1 MTDKETYQQ
10 QMREECS
17 VIFDQQKA
25 LVNEL
30 VELVKGSPNK
40 AEVFPYIF
48 ATSFKIRMLE
58 VQKQIIISRPFPKKE
73 WAKGSPA
80 IINETGRECINYLP
94 ITSPIFPKDC
104 I

>member
-1 MTDKETYQQ
+1 MGDKETFQQ
-10 QMREECS
+10 QKREECN
-17 VIFDQQKA
+17 VIFDQQKD

-30 VELVKGSPNK
+30 VELLKSNDNKVSPL
-40 AEVFPYIF
+40 VF
-48 ATSFKIRMLE
+48 ANCFKIRMLE
-58 VQKQIIISRPFPKKE
+58 VQKQIIISRPFPKKV

-104 I
+104 F